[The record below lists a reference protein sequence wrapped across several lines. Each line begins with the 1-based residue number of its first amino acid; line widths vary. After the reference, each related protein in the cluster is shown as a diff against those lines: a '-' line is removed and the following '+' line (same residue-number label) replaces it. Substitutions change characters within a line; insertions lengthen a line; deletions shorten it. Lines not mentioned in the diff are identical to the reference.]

1 MSDKLQFVAKLRQ
14 AKACRTSNR
23 ITIRNCFAAQLL
35 LATLRLTPCHDSMA
49 STNQMDQL
57 GDGRFRLAFEHA
69 PIGMALVGMDYRLH
83 RVNAALCEALGY
95 TREELSY
102 RTFIDIT
109 HPDDVGRDKEL
120 ADRLFRG
127 EIPSYRLEK
136 RFRTKDGQLAW
147 LDLSAFVIRDEDGE
161 PICGLAMVENI
172 TDRKRS
178 EEALRLSEE
187 RYRSFIVNSSEAI
200 WRFEIEQPIPTDLP
214 VDAQI
219 EALYKYSYLTECN
232 DAMARLYGRDRAEE
246 MIGSRLDQLISISNP
261 ANLASVRTF
270 VTHGYRVHNTNANMT
285 NPLVGERVFSS
296 SVIGIVINNFLVRF
310 WGVQR
315 DETEKRKAADQI
327 QHSQQQLRLLAA
339 HLQTLREKERTTLAR
354 EMHDSMGNSLTS
366 LKLDLTRIARRLS
379 NPPDDQTRTEIVE
392 RLKSASDLLDQ
403 TIDQVKT
410 ISTELRPGVLDKFG
424 LAAAIEW
431 QCQEFERR
439 TGITCTSDLPAAAQ
453 LFIPEHSIALFR
465 ILQEALTNIA
475 RHADARNVRVT
486 LRLDG
491 PDVALTID
499 DDGRGISTEEIT
511 APNSLGLLGMRERME
526 ILGGQFTITGQPGR
540 TELNARVPFEPQLI
554 KAR

>member
-1 MSDKLQFVAKLRQ
+1 
-14 AKACRTSNR
+14 
-23 ITIRNCFAAQLL
+23 
-35 LATLRLTPCHDSMA
+35 MA
-49 STNQMDQL
+49 STDQTDPL
-57 GDGRFRLAFEHA
+57 GEGRFHLAFEHA
-69 PIGMALVGMDYRLH
+69 PIGMALVTMDYRLH
-83 RVNAALCEALGY
+83 RVNAALCQALGY

-102 RTFIDIT
+102 KTFVDIT
-109 HPDDVGRDKEL
+109 HPDDVGKDKEL
-120 ADRLFRG
+120 AGKLFRG

-147 LDLSAFVIRDEDGE
+147 LDLSAFVIRDENGE

-200 WRFEIEQPIPTDLP
+200 WRFEIEQPIATHLP

-219 EALYKYSYLTECN
+219 EALYKYSYLAECN
-232 DAMARLYGRDRAEE
+232 DAMARLYGHDRAEE
-246 MIGSRLDQLISISNP
+246 MIGINLSKLISISNP

-270 VTHGYRVHNTNANMT
+270 VTSGYRLHNTNANLN

-296 SVIGIVINNFLVRF
+296 SVIGIVINDFLLRF

-315 DETEKRKAADQI
+315 DETEKRKAEEQI

-379 NPPDDQTRTEIVE
+379 NPPDDQTRAEIVE

-439 TGITCTSDLPAAAQ
+439 TGISCDCDLPAAPLMLNPDHA
-453 LFIPEHSIALFR
+453 IAFFR
-465 ILQEALTNIA
+465 ILQEALTNVA
-475 RHADARNVRVT
+475 RHAGAQHVKVT
-486 LRLDG
+486 LRLEDS
-491 PDVALTID
+491 DVKLTVE
-499 DDGRGISTEEIT
+499 DDGRGISDEEIA
-511 APNSLGLLGMRERME
+511 APDSLGLLGMRERME
-526 ILGGQFTITGQPGR
+526 MLGGKFTIAGEPER
-540 TELNARVPFEPQLI
+540 TELNASVPFEPQLV
-554 KAR
+554 KKR

>member
-1 MSDKLQFVAKLRQ
+1 MTEIVLPPSYY
-14 AKACRTSNR
+14 
-23 ITIRNCFAAQLL
+23 LL
-35 LATLRLTPCHDSMA
+35 HSALPLATISMA

-69 PIGMALVGMDYRLH
+69 PIGMALVSMDYRLH

-95 TREELSY
+95 SQEELSH
-102 RTFIDIT
+102 RTFVDIS
-109 HPDDVGRDKEL
+109 HPDVVGKDKEL
-120 ADRLFRG
+120 ADKLFRG

-147 LDLSAFVIRDEDGE
+147 LDLSAFVIRDENGE

-172 TDRKRS
+172 TERKRS

-200 WRFEIEQPIPTDLP
+200 WRFEIEQPIPTGLP
-214 VDAQI
+214 VDEQI
-219 EALYKYSYLTECN
+219 EALYKYSYLAECN

-246 MIGSRLDQLISISNP
+246 MIGTSLGKLISISNP
-261 ANLASVRTF
+261 ANLASVRSF
-270 VTHGYRVHNTNANMT
+270 VTNGYRLHNTNANLTDPM
-285 NPLVGERVFSS
+285 LGDRVFSS
-296 SVIGIVINNFLVRF
+296 TVIGNVVNNYLLRF

-315 DETEKRKAADQI
+315 DETEKRKAEDQI
-327 QHSQQQLRLLAA
+327 QHSRQQLRLLAA

-392 RLKSASDLLDQ
+392 RLKAASELLDQ

-410 ISTELRPGVLDKFG
+410 LSTELRPGVLDKFG

-431 QCQEFERR
+431 QCQEFQRR
-439 TGITCTSDLPAAAQ
+439 TGITCTSELPATT
-453 LFIPEHSIALFR
+453 LIFIPEHSIALFR
-465 ILQEALTNIA
+465 ILQEALTNVA
-475 RHADARNVRVT
+475 RHAGAQNVRVT
-486 LRLDG
+486 LCLDG
-491 PDVALTID
+491 PDLALTVE
-499 DDGRGISTEEIT
+499 DDGRGVSAEDIT